1 MATPIT
7 PLTIATPLSLS
18 ALGLGDP
25 DYFGDSRDDSADLS
39 YESINPIFMSPALS
53 LDEHTSVVTRLRVPR
68 RTNLLLSSS
77 LDGTVRIWAPSH
89 GEVDSRAV
97 LDAASF
103 NLSSSSSDTGGGRG
117 GGLSY
122 SGDDGSSVDGVAP
135 PRVKLMSMWA
145 QEGCE
150 SVWAAG
156 SDCALRVW
164 SGQEGRPSRFLRGHE
179 DTVTILE
186 GMSGIGGLQTSCL
199 VGSGSADKT
208 VRIWD
213 ARAKRAQVFV
223 FKGHSDAITALRWGE
238 GGRSVFSAA
247 KDKTIRIWD
256 TRAGRQ
262 RVALE
267 KHFGAVTALRA
278 IPEALQCNA
287 IKSGVGAAF
296 MSGGRD
302 AMVNLWTSTGDCV
315 GTQAAHR
322 GQVVS
327 LSDINCG
334 LNYRG
339 LSGQPL
345 LFSLGADS
353 MLKLWE
359 LRRFRAVAEIPLGQ
373 QCTKGVWAGQSIVTS
388 GPTGTVTCWNYS
400 GAASAS
406 ASASAAAAAASMGA
420 SSDESSSSSS
430 GWKGRDLSCH
440 SAACTDLIST
450 ESVVASAAKNG
461 QVLVWGGAGV

>member
-1 MATPIT
+1 
-7 PLTIATPLSLS
+7 
-18 ALGLGDP
+18 
-25 DYFGDSRDDSADLS
+25 
-39 YESINPIFMSPALS
+39 
-53 LDEHTSVVTRLRVPR
+53 
-68 RTNLLLSSS
+68 
-77 LDGTVRIWAPSH
+77 
-89 GEVDSRAV
+89 
-97 LDAASF
+97 
-103 NLSSSSSDTGGGRG
+103 
-117 GGLSY
+117 
-122 SGDDGSSVDGVAP
+122 
-135 PRVKLMSMWA
+135 
-145 QEGCE
+145 
-150 SVWAAG
+150 
-156 SDCALRVW
+156 
-164 SGQEGRPSRFLRGHE
+164 
-179 DTVTILE
+179 
-186 GMSGIGGLQTSCL
+186 
-199 VGSGSADKT
+199 
-208 VRIWD
+208 
-213 ARAKRAQVFV
+213 VFV

-400 GAASAS
+400 GAASA
-406 ASASAAAAAASMGA
+406 AAAATAAASMGA